1 MAFVRIKRVG
11 EKEYRQLVE
20 NYRANGKHQ
29 QRVLAHLG
37 KHATLEEAVEAAR
50 TKLKAVGMEK
60 LGEAKRQRHACEEQ
74 IRYYFG
80 EQIERYHD
88 GQIPSRE
95 EVTERAQLRSAP
107 RSAHFDPSFG
117 FYTYAYEEVLVP
129 AEVEEYRRAFGR
141 VRERQPEDFRGVVN
155 IYGSRFDYDGLS
167 TFRSWLADYETI
179 RKRVARREHVYAR
192 HKARLE
198 KLEAVLNGGG

>member
-1 MAFVRIKRVG
+1 MAFVRTKRVG

-20 NYRANGKHQ
+20 NYRANGKHR

-50 TKLKAVGMEK
+50 TKLKAVSMEK
-60 LGEAKRQRHACEEQ
+60 LRESQRQRHAWEEQ
-74 IRYYFG
+74 IRSYFG

-95 EVTERAQLRSAP
+95 EVIERAHLRFAP
-107 RSAHFDPSFG
+107 RSARFDPSFG

-129 AEVEEYRRAFGR
+129 AEVEEYRCAFGH
-141 VRERQPEDFRGVVN
+141 VRERQPGDFGGVVSL
-155 IYGSRFDYDGLS
+155 YGSRFAYDGLS
-167 TFRSWLADYETI
+167 TFERWLEDYETT
-179 RKRVARREHVYAR
+179 RKRAARREHVYASR
-192 HKARLE
+192 KARLE
-198 KLEAVLNGGG
+198 KLEAVLYGGG